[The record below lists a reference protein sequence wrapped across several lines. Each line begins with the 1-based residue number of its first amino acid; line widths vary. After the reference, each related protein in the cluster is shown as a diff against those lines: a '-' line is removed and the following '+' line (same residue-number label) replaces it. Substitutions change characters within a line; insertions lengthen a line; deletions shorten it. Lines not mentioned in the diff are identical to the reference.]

1 MSSANKNKIAQS
13 SGENE
18 SYFHHTAIGV
28 KRHYSQ
34 SCQEPFENPYIKR
47 HKVGMNLFDH
57 MFPTPNQQLEMLTVC
72 FENLYE
78 EQNVESFTLKVRC
91 ILNDISSEVKTN
103 PNQPFIFQVAP
114 NQYLHTCL
122 APFKTD
128 QCQLFTIQQRITN
141 R

>member
-1 MSSANKNKIAQS
+1 MSPANKNKIAQS
-13 SGENE
+13 SGEKK
-18 SYFHHTAIGV
+18 SYFHHTAIGL
-28 KRHYSQ
+28 KRHYAQ

-47 HKVGMNLFDH
+47 KKVEMNLLDQ
-57 MFPTPNQQLEMLTVC
+57 MYPTPDQQLEMLTVY
-72 FENLYE
+72 FDNLYE
-78 EQNVESFTLKVRC
+78 EQNVEAFTLTVRR

-128 QCQLFTIQQRITN
+128 QCQLFSIQ
-141 R
+141 